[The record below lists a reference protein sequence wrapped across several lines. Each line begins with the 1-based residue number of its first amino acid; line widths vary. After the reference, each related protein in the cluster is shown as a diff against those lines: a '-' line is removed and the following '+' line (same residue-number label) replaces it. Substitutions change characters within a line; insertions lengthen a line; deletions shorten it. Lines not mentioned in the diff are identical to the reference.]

1 MPRIIIT
8 KLVRHSLQAPKARQT
23 KTGLTREGIIKA
35 RALGRK
41 IPPGWKVK
49 EYYTPAI
56 RTESSSRFAL
66 GAFRAKGGKTYPTK
80 RRVKRGPEKGA
91 IVKKAGVRKELW
103 YIKDIP
109 ELKKLTGEHGEND
122 KAILRRWLD
131 GKLDPKI
138 IENQKKVADA
148 VIRKRFGLGK
158 RLVERGL
165 GGFGRTPVKGA
176 ADKIILR
183 NVTHQWL
190 VEAVLE
196 RLTGMKYTQFG
207 RGTAIREN
215 ESLSMIH
222 YPEKT
227 MLKYRGKTIDVTGR
241 FNEILAENRKK
252 QRRIARR
259 HWHKNKQKK

>member
-1 MPRIIIT
+1 MPRTIIT
-8 KLVRHSLQAPKARQT
+8 KLVRHSSQAPKTRRT
-23 KTGLTREGIIKA
+23 NTGLTRKGIIEA
-35 RALGRK
+35 RELGRK
-41 IPPGWKVK
+41 IPLGWKVK

-91 IVKKAGVRKELW
+91 IVKKAGVKNELW

-109 ELKKLTGEHGEND
+109 ELQKLTGEYGEND
-122 KAILRRWLD
+122 RVVLRQWLD

-138 IENQKKVADA
+138 IGNPKKLADA
-148 VIRKRFGLGK
+148 IIRKRFGLGK

-165 GGFGRTPVKGA
+165 GGLGRVPVKEAG
-176 ADKIILR
+176 DKIILR

-196 RLTGMKYTQFG
+196 RLTGMKYTEFG

-215 ESLSMIH
+215 ESLSVIH
-222 YPEKT
+222 YLEKT
-227 MLKYRGKTIDVTGR
+227 LLKYRGKTIDVTKR
-241 FNEILAENRKK
+241 FNEILAG
-252 QRRIARR
+252 
-259 HWHKNKQKK
+259 

>member
-8 KLVRHSLQAPKARQT
+8 KLVRHSLQAPKARRT

-80 RRVKRGPEKGA
+80 RRVMLGPEKGA
-91 IVKKAGVRKELW
+91 IVKKAGARKELW

-109 ELKKLTGEHGEND
+109 KLKKLTGEHGEND
-122 KAILRRWLD
+122 RVVLRRWLD
-131 GKLDPKI
+131 GELDPKI
-138 IENQKKVADA
+138 IGNSKKLADA

-165 GGFGRTPVKGA
+165 GGLGRVPVKEA

-215 ESLSMIH
+215 ESLSIIH
-222 YPEKT
+222 SPEKT
-227 MLKYRGKTIDVTGR
+227 MLKYRGKTIDVTKR
-241 FNEILAENRKK
+241 FNEILR
-252 QRRIARR
+252 
-259 HWHKNKQKK
+259 